1 LEFRKYLDF
10 CGIYGHFEID
20 FWIFWILN
28 NLAPD
33 GARKKT
39 KTDFY
44 SSKQAT
50 QLCCWSKSCRSKV
63 KVTSGDLGNQKLKF
77 GN

>member
-1 LEFRKYLDF
+1 MFAAF
-10 CGIYGHFEID
+10 MGILKL
-20 FWIFWILN
+20 IFWILN
-28 NLAPD
+28 NLAPDD

-50 QLCCWSKSCRSKV
+50 QLCC
-63 KVTSGDLGNQKLKF
+63 
-77 GN
+77 